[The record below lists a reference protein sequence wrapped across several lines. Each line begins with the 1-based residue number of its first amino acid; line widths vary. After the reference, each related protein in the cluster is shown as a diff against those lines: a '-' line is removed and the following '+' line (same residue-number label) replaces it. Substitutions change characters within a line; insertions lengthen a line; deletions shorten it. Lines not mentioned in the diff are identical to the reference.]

1 MMAAISVSMFESAP
15 GKLSIA
21 QNLLKEGLEILTGL
35 GARGQVTALVRG
47 GVPNSLG
54 IVSEFEDAEAYGAG
68 LDRIF
73 ADEGFQQFI
82 NRAQESEALIP
93 VRSVDYAEIPGM
105 EVPFAAVESAGVILA
120 TVFKVRNG
128 KQEQSLVRIARA
140 KELTEKHGGK
150 VRALQA
156 IASDPFG
163 ITATAIYYENFTEY
177 GKAGMALNNDPDW
190 QAFGAEIRG
199 EEASSDFLR
208 TSLLRIL

>member
-1 MMAAISVSMFESAP
+1 MAAISVSMFEP
-15 GKLSIA
+15 TLGKLNVA
-21 QNLLKEGLEILTGL
+21 QDLLREALEILTGL
-35 GARGQVTALVRG
+35 GAKGHVTALVRG
-47 GVPNSLG
+47 GVPNTLG
-54 IVSEFEDAEAYGAG
+54 VVSEFEDFEAYGAG

-82 NRAQESEALIP
+82 ARAQEAEALIP
-93 VRSVDYAEIPGM
+93 VRSVDYSEIPGM
-105 EVPFAAVESAGVILA
+105 EVPFAEVESAGVILA

-128 KQEQSLVRIARA
+128 KQEQSLARIARS
-140 KELTEKHGGK
+140 KELTEKYGGK

-163 ITATAIYYENFTEY
+163 LTATAVYFENFTEY
-177 GKAGMALNNDPDW
+177 GKANKALNNDPEW

-208 TSLLRIL
+208 TSLFRVL